1 MNESTTDSYVEVL
14 ALLQRA
20 HRQFLEVVKRELD
33 KLAIHDI
40 TPVQGLLL
48 FNIGDAEMTVGEL
61 TFHGCY
67 HGANVSYNLRK
78 MVEHNYMVQERSV
91 HDRRVS
97 HVRLTEKGREF
108 RARLQGM
115 YERHIEILA
124 EFGVTEEDVRAMRVM
139 LRRLEIL
146 WGRTADRMT
155 QPHAAAD
162 LARLPHAAS
171 STSGGT
177 S

>member
-1 MNESTTDSYVEVL
+1 MIDSYVEVL

-20 HRQFLEVVKRELD
+20 HRQFLEAVKRELD

-48 FNIGDAEMTVGEL
+48 FNVGDAEMTVGEL

-78 MVEHNYMVQERSV
+78 MVEHNYMVQVRSV

-97 HVRLTEKGREF
+97 HVRLTEKGQQF

-115 YERHIEILA
+115 HERHIAILS
-124 EFGVTEEDVRAMRVM
+124 EFGVTEEDMQSMRVM
-139 LRRLEIL
+139 LRRLELL
-146 WGRTADRMT
+146 WGRTVDRMP
-155 QPHAAAD
+155 QPHPAAD
-162 LARLPHAAS
+162 PERAPRAAS
-171 STSGGT
+171 
-177 S
+177 